1 MFAESALLYDLIYRD
16 KDYGA
21 EAEYVVEAIHGR
33 APAAA
38 SLLDVGC
45 GTGEHMRRFATEHG
59 FRTDGIDVEPS
70 LVALARQ
77 KLSSARIS
85 VADMTDFDLGRTYD
99 AIVCLFSS
107 IGYARTVANLRHAI
121 TAMARHLTP
130 NGVVVLEPWFEPGAM
145 DSGYVTCVTRESPDG
160 PVCRMT
166 HTEVDGRISRLRF
179 EYLLGTRAG
188 LQRLTEVHE
197 LGLFSRE
204 EMIEAFQQAGLSNV
218 HMDIAGPTGRGLYTA
233 SRT

>member
-1 MFAESALLYDLIYRD
+1 MFSESARLYDLIYRE

-21 EAEYVVEAIHGR
+21 EVEYVAEVIHSR
-33 APAAA
+33 TPAATT
-38 SLLDVGC
+38 LLDVGC
-45 GTGEHMRRFATEHG
+45 GTGEHMRRFATDYG
-59 FRTDGIDVEPS
+59 FRTDGIDIEPS

-77 KLSSARIS
+77 KLSAARIS

-107 IGYARTVANLRHAI
+107 IGYVRTVANLQHAI

-130 NGVVVLEPWFEPGAM
+130 DGVVVVEPWFEPGAL
-145 DSGYVTCVTRESPDG
+145 DGGHVTCVTRDGPDG

-179 EYLLGTRAG
+179 EYLMGTVEG
-188 LQRLTEVHE
+188 LQRVSEVHE

-204 EMIEAFQQAGLSNV
+204 EMIEAFQRAGLTNV
-218 HMDIAGPTGRGLYTA
+218 HMDIAGPSGRGLYTA